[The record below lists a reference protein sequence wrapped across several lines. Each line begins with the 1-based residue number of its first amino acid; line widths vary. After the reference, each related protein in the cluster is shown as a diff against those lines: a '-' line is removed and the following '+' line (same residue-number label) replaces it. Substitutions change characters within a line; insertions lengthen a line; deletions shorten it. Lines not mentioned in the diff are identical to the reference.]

1 MKWWQII
8 LWPLSLLYGS
18 LLAVRNGLYNI
29 GLFKSVTFEV
39 PTIVV
44 GNLESIFLMK
54 LLIDVKKY
62 SYRAYGGN
70 IATGKSP
77 GGTKLNAAIA
87 VTELPIGRPPPKG
100 VPG

>member
-1 MKWWQII
+1 
-8 LWPLSLLYGS
+8 
-18 LLAVRNGLYNI
+18 
-29 GLFKSVTFEV
+29 
-39 PTIVV
+39 
-44 GNLESIFLMK
+44 MK
-54 LLIDVKKY
+54 LLVDVKKY

-70 IATGKSP
+70 IATGMSP